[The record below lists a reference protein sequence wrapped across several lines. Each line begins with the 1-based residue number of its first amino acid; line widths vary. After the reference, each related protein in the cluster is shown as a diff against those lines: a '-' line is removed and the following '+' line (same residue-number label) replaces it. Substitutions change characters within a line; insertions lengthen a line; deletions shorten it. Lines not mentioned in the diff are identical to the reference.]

1 MPAIREAIRAYD
13 PDLPVDD
20 TRTLED
26 RIGESVARERFNV
39 TLLGAF
45 SILAVTLAALGLY
58 GVLSFAIAR
67 RTREI
72 GIRMALGAGVP
83 AVLKLVLARGLML
96 ALAGITIG
104 LAGALALTRL
114 AESMLFGVSP
124 TDPSTLAVV
133 TVALF
138 AVALL
143 ASWIPARRAARVDP
157 VVALR
162 HE

>member
-1 MPAIREAIRAYD
+1 LSSRAWRWAPPQL
-13 PDLPVDD
+13 PDRGGPV
-20 TRTLED
+20 LED
-26 RIGESVARERFNV
+26 IAPLRPSAASVTARTE
-39 TLLGAF
+39 
-45 SILAVTLAALGLY
+45 GL
-58 GVLSFAIAR
+58 
-67 RTREI
+67 T
-72 GIRMALGAGVP
+72 
-83 AVLKLVLARGLML
+83 L
-96 ALAGITIG
+96 ALAGIAIG

-133 TVALF
+133 TVALL

-143 ASWIPARRAARVDP
+143 ASWIPARRAARVNP